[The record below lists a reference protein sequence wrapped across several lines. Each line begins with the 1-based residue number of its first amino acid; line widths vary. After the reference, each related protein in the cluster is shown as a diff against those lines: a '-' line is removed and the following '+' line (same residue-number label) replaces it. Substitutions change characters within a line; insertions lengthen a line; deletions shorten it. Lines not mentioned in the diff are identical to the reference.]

1 MKKFLALAVAML
13 MVLAM
18 STAVFATPAPT
29 TGTITVTNATIG
41 KTYTI
46 YKVFDATYAG
56 TNVTYT
62 YTATG
67 ANDPF
72 YAALTASGSP
82 FTLTATSTPN
92 VYTVTSTTQ
101 DADIIAAWLKTNKAL
116 LEQVDQVVAT
126 SSTVTFSG
134 LDFGYYYI
142 DTDNGT
148 AVTIDSAIPDAEV
161 IDKNQVPH
169 WPGPDQGKLVWDGE
183 GWVDSNNLN
192 IGDTVSYKITFE
204 ATNYDGTTKVT
215 TYTIHDTM
223 AAGLVNPRNF
233 VVTVNGVA
241 VQPYNAETNP
251 TGYILDTNP
260 ADNHTFDITIPWVDA
275 QGNHLYDANAEIVVT
290 YDATLDTDALIDAA
304 NKNTAT
310 VTWDGN
316 GNVPPDDTDTFT
328 FDFDL
333 HKQTSGQNPVA
344 LEGVVFALYKD
355 AARTQ
360 PVYFVLD
367 NGVYRVCTLN
377 DSPATHTHVTEL
389 TTNASGNIAVD
400 GLAAGTYYLHEVST
414 LAGYNLL
421 TADIPVTISD
431 TGAVSISGD
440 LGSVANGVITV
451 VNNSG
456 SELPHTGGIG
466 TTIFYVVGG
475 LMMAAAV
482 VLLVTRKKMSVED

>member
-56 TNVTYT
+56 ENVTYT

-67 ANDPF
+67 ANGPF
-72 YAALTASGSP
+72 YAALTAAGSP

-92 VYTVTSTTQ
+92 VYTVTST
-101 DADIIAAWLKTNKAL
+101 ASAEAIAAWLTTNKAL
-116 LEQVDQVVAT
+116 LEQVEQVVAA
-126 SSTVTFSG
+126 SSTVTFDD

-142 DTDNGT
+142 DTNNGA

-169 WPGPDQGKLVWDGE
+169 WPGPDQGKLVWNGTT
-183 GWVDSNNLN
+183 WVDSNNLN

-204 ATNYDGTTKVT
+204 ATNYNGETKVT
-215 TYTIHDTM
+215 QYTIHDTM
-223 AAGLVNPRNF
+223 AAGLANPRNF
-233 VVTVNGVA
+233 VVTVTDENGPHTIT
-241 VQPYNAETNP
+241 PYVEGTNP
-251 TGYILDTNP
+251 YGYTLTMNP
-260 ADNHTFDITIPWVDA
+260 ADGHTFDINIPWVDA
-275 QGNHLYDANAEIVVT
+275 SGNSIYGANAEIVVT
-290 YDATLDTDALIDAA
+290 YDATLDTDALVDAA
-304 NKNTAT
+304 NKNTAS
-310 VTWDGN
+310 VTFDG
-316 GNVPPDDTDTFT
+316 GSVPDDDTDTYT
-328 FDFDL
+328 FDFDV
-333 HKQTSGQNPVA
+333 HKQNSDGAA
-344 LEGVVFALYKD
+344 LQGVTFELWLD
-355 AARTQ
+355 AAGTNKVQ
-360 PVYFVLD
+360 FELV
-367 NGVYRVCTLN
+367 NGVYRVCTL
-377 DSPATHTHVTEL
+377 SGCTATHTTTL
-389 TTNASGNIAVD
+389 TTDASGNIAVD

-414 LAGYNLL
+414 LPGYNLL
-421 TADIPVTISD
+421 TADIPVVIDANGTVTI
-431 TGAVSISGD
+431 TGS
-440 LGSVANGVITV
+440 LGSIANGVITV

-456 SELPHTGGIG
+456 SELPSTGGIG

>member
-1 MKKFLALAVAML
+1 MKKFLAIAVAML

-67 ANDPF
+67 ASDPF
-72 YAALTASGSP
+72 YAALTAAGSP

-92 VYTVTSTTQ
+92 VYTVTSTA
-101 DADIIAAWLKTNKAL
+101 DAATIAAWLKTNKAL
-116 LEQVDQVVAT
+116 LEQVGEPVVAD

-142 DTDNGT
+142 DTNNGA
-148 AVTIDSAIPDAEV
+148 AVTIDSAIPTAEV
-161 IDKNQVPH
+161 IDKNQTPH
-169 WPGPDQGKLVWDGE
+169 WPGPDEGKLVWNGTT
-183 GWVDSNNLN
+183 WVDSNNLN

-204 ATNYDGTTKVT
+204 ATNYDGETKIT
-215 TYTIHDTM
+215 HYTIHDTM
-223 AAGLVNPRNF
+223 AGGLANPRNF
-233 VVTVNGVA
+233 VVTVTDENGTHTIT
-241 VQPYNAETNP
+241 PYVEGTNP
-251 TGYILDTNP
+251 YGYTLTMNP
-260 ADNHTFDITIPWVDA
+260 ADGHTFDINIPWVNA
-275 QGNHLYDANAEIVVT
+275 SGNSIYGANAEIVVT
-290 YDATLDTDALIDAA
+290 YDATLDTDALIDSA
-304 NKNTAT
+304 NKNTAS
-310 VTWDGN
+310 VTWDGDS
-316 GNVPPDDTDTFT
+316 VPDDDTDTYT
-328 FDFDL
+328 FDFDV
-333 HKQTSGQNPVA
+333 HKENGDGDA
-344 LEGVVFALYKD
+344 LQGVTFELWLD
-355 AARTQ
+355 AAGTNKVRFEL
-360 PVYFVLD
+360 V
-367 NGVYRVCTLN
+367 NGVYRVCTLA
-377 DSPATHTHVTEL
+377 DCTAQHTTTL
-389 TTNASGNIAVD
+389 TTDATGNIAVD

-414 LAGYNLL
+414 LPGYNLL
-421 TADIPVTISD
+421 TADIPVVIDANGT
-431 TGAVSISGD
+431 VSITGS
-440 LGSVANGVITV
+440 LGSIDNGVITV

-456 SELPHTGGIG
+456 SELPSTGGIG